1 MSMTATDSMP
11 PPVSHGS
18 STHDVRPRRG
28 RPRRRRNRRRIL
40 RHTVLTVVL
49 GVIGFAWL
57 YPMLWMVSASLKD
70 NITVFTDM
78 SLLPSAPEFENYA
91 RAWWTANMGRYFWNT
106 VLVTVATVAITL
118 FTTSTIGYVLGTY
131 SFPGKRVV
139 IGAIIAV
146 VFLPEGYTIIPL
158 FEVISALGLS
168 TSLAGLILA
177 ESGGAQIM
185 IILLFAGYFRQ
196 MPRDLLEAALLDG
209 AGFLRS
215 FWSIMLPLAKPVIA
229 TAVIMT
235 IMRVWNSFLI
245 PLVLTLA
252 RPDQRTL
259 AVGVYAFQGENS
271 TDWTGMA
278 AASTMSILP
287 IVIAFLLLQ
296 RHFVEGIAGA
306 VRG

>member
-1 MSMTATDSMP
+1 M
-11 PPVSHGS
+11 
-18 STHDVRPRRG
+18 
-28 RPRRRRNRRRIL
+28 
-40 RHTVLTVVL
+40 RHTLLTVVL

-106 VLVTVATVAITL
+106 VIVTVATVTITL
-118 FTTSTIGYVLGTY
+118 LTTSTIGYVLGTY
-131 SFPGKRVV
+131 SFPGKRIV

-196 MPRDLLEAALLDG
+196 MPKDLLEAARIDG

-215 FWSIMLPLAKPVIA
+215 FWSIMLPLAKPVMA

-245 PLVLTLA
+245 PLVLTLS